1 MSQISMTPEE
11 ILNGPALQ
19 PPPGHKPNF
28 EHPANLNAVAQFTNA
43 ICLCSIT
50 LVTLIRA
57 YAKVSNRN
65 KLEIE
70 DGALSTCFS
79 TYIREPDGS
88 LWCSYYVLHMI
99 GAFPHQWD
107 VRLRDLAPIFYIHH
121 LGFNFC
127 AATSGLWKA
136 AILLEWNRIF
146 VPRGTRN
153 SFYWIGNILLAF
165 NSITTIAYITAEN
178 MSCFPY
184 RKIWDKTILEGYC
197 INQKIFQIPGC
208 FMNTIYIA
216 AVMVL
221 TQRTIWRLQV
231 ATKKKMGVSFLFLVG
246 LLALASSIA
255 RAVAM
260 IKFLDSDDKTYT
272 INGVYLW
279 TLAENTCCFLALC
292 APWIPRAFSNTDS
305 IRRIIDKIV
314 FYTRISRRNSR
325 RTSKSHTWPSQQ
337 VHVER
342 ELWDA
347 DRMYHGMRDATM
359 PLVKYPSL
367 SSRNEQSDLA
377 LPSDG
382 ILMTTEI
389 VVAIDTV
396 DRRSSSR
403 DYPWSNA

>member
-1 MSQISMTPEE
+1 MSQTSMIPEE

-19 PPPGHKPNF
+19 PPQGHEPNF

-43 ICLCSIT
+43 ICLSLIT
-50 LVTLIRA
+50 LVTLMRA
-57 YAKVSNRN
+57 YAKASNRN

-70 DGALSTCFS
+70 DALALAGMGTFIASV
-79 TYIREPDGS
+79 
-88 LWCSYYVLHMI
+88 WCSYHVLYMI

-127 AATSGLWKA
+127 AATSGLWKT

-153 SFYWIGNILLAF
+153 LFYWIGNMLLAF
-165 NSITTIAYITAEN
+165 NSIASIAFIVAEN

-197 INQKIFQIPGC
+197 IDQKLFQIPGC
-208 FMNTIYIA
+208 LANTIYIA
-216 AVMVL
+216 VVIVL

-255 RAVAM
+255 RAIAM

-272 INGVYLW
+272 INSVYLW

-292 APWIPRAFSNTDS
+292 APWIPRAFSNTDL
-305 IRRIIDKIV
+305 IHRVIDKV
-314 FYTRISRRNSR
+314 MFYTHISRRSSN
-325 RTSKSHTWPSQQ
+325 RTSKSQSWPSHQ
-337 VHVER
+337 VHMGS

-347 DRMYHGMRDATM
+347 DRMMYHRMRDTTT

-367 SSRNEQSDLA
+367 SSRNEQSDLV

-389 VVAIDTV
+389 VVATDTV
-396 DRRSSSR
+396 DRRSSNR
-403 DYPWSNA
+403 DYPWSNG